1 MATKTSNTKKT
12 AAKTKAAPKTNARA
26 ANVAPKAKAKRTV
39 APIAKRTA
47 ATIHAPFE
55 NVDVKT
61 ALFGAGI
68 GAALGTL
75 ATKLIFF
82 R

>member
-1 MATKTSNTKKT
+1 MATKTTKTKT
-12 AAKTKAAPKTNARA
+12 SATKTKAAPKTNARA

-47 ATIHAPFE
+47 ATIHAPFD
-55 NVDVKT
+55 NIDMKT
-61 ALFGAGI
+61 ALFGAGL
-68 GAALGTL
+68 GAGLGAL

>member
-1 MATKTSNTKKT
+1 MATKTSKTKT
-12 AAKTKAAPKTNARA
+12 SATKTKAAPKTNARA
-26 ANVAPKAKAKRTV
+26 ANVAPKAKRAAAAV
-39 APIAKRTA
+39 AHTA
-47 ATIHAPFE
+47 AKPFE

-61 ALFGAGI
+61 ALFGAGA
-68 GAALGTL
+68 GALLGTL

>member
-1 MATKTSNTKKT
+1 MAKTSTAKKT
-12 AAKTKAAPKTNARA
+12 AAAKKPAAAKTKR
-26 ANVAPKAKAKRTV
+26 VV

-47 ATIHAPFE
+47 AAVHAPFE

>member
-1 MATKTSNTKKT
+1 M
-12 AAKTKAAPKTNARA
+12 AAKTNKSKTNAAASKKAAPKTNARA
-26 ANVAPKAKAKRTV
+26 ANVAPKRKPKAV
-39 APIAKRTA
+39 AAAVAHTA
-47 ATIHAPFE
+47 AKPFE

>member
-1 MATKTSNTKKT
+1 MATKTSKTKTSASK
-12 AAKTKAAPKTNARA
+12 KAAPKTTAKVRS
-26 ANVAPKAKAKRTV
+26 VVPKAKRAAAAV
-39 APIAKRTA
+39 AHTA
-47 ATIHAPFE
+47 AKPFDG
-55 NVDVKT
+55 VDIKT
-61 ALFGAGI
+61 ALFGAGV